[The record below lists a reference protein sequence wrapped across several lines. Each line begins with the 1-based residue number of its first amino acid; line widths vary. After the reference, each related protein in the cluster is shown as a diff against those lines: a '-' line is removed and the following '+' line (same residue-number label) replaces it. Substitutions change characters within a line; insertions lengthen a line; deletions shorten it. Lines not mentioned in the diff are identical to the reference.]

1 MKVNANPGIGN
12 PMTEEVRNDF
22 MANDKNLMQFLLV
35 VTLMFNLM
43 QNSTQHINATA
54 YLMMKESS
62 TGIVERAEQ

>member
-12 PMTEEVRNDF
+12 PMTEEVRNYF

-43 QNSTQHINATA
+43 QKALNT
-54 YLMMKESS
+54 
-62 TGIVERAEQ
+62 